1 MTAYQDTVQ
10 YYETDQMQISHH
22 SNYIRWMEEAR
33 VAFLACIGFPYEK
46 IEASGLISPVVS
58 DKCDYKAPTTFAD
71 VISITVTVKQF
82 SGVRLA
88 LGYRMTL
95 PDHTVVCLAESS
107 HCFTTKAGN
116 IVNLKKTNPDFYQ
129 ALVANLKAD

>member
-1 MTAYQDTVQ
+1 MTPYQHTVR
-10 YYETDQMQISHH
+10 YYETDQIQISHH

-58 DKCDYKAPTTFAD
+58 VKCDYKAPTTFAD

-82 SGVRLA
+82 SGV
-88 LGYRMTL
+88 
-95 PDHTVVCLAESS
+95 CLTESS

-116 IVNLKKTNPDFYQ
+116 IINLKKTNPDFYQ